1 MPAKTARF
9 INLRDSAVTPFL
21 LWGLCALLIVST
33 GCQDP
38 LVVSKTDVG
47 EGATRSVNVVRV
59 AQTNQYNQVATYFG
73 TLQPGQRARL
83 AFGSPGKVAL
93 VSKTSGQK
101 VKAGEVIAQYDIVR
115 LEDDRKQISSALESA
130 RSQQSGGRVRELEDQ
145 LAGLDSQIENSM
157 LVAPFSGTLSKID
170 AFPGQMAGPGNSLAE
185 VVSDSAP
192 TVEVSIAAKTAQ
204 AQFVGRRLEVVMEG
218 GIAAEAVIKSVAPL
232 VDRST
237 RTRKVLLEITSDLSS
252 VPYALGSLVKVS
264 FDSFRE
270 ANGFWLP
277 LSAMQKRAGGLW
289 STMVLESS
297 AGGTIAAPRTI
308 EVIYV
313 ENDTAYVTG
322 ALKDG
327 DLVIADG
334 THRIVPGQNVAP
346 AAQNNALSS
355 STEPPL
361 VPSSSD
367 EPGQSERPSP

>member
-1 MPAKTARF
+1 M
-9 INLRDSAVTPFL
+9 
-21 LWGLCALLIVST
+21 VSI
-33 GCQDP
+33 GCEDP
-38 LVVSKTDVG
+38 LVVSKR
-47 EGATRSVNVVRV
+47 GASKETARAVNVVRI

-83 AFGSPGKVAL
+83 AFGSPGRVAL

-115 LEDDRKQISSALESA
+115 LENDRKQVANALESA
-130 RSQQSGGRVRELEDQ
+130 KSQQSGTRVRDLEAQ

-170 AFPGQMAGPGNSLAE
+170 AFPGQMTGPGNSLAE

-192 TVEVSIAAKTAQ
+192 TLEVSIAAKTAQ

-218 GIAAEAVIKSVAPL
+218 GIAAEAVIKSLASQ

-237 RTRKVLLEITSDLSS
+237 RTRKVVLEITSDLSS
-252 VPYALGSLVKVS
+252 VQYALGSIVKVS

-289 STMVLESS
+289 STMVLETTGSR
-297 AGGTIAAPRTI
+297 TIAGQRTI
-308 EVIYV
+308 ELVYV
-313 ENDTAYVTG
+313 DNETAYVTG

-327 DLVIADG
+327 DLVIVDG
-334 THRIVPGQNVAP
+334 THRIVPGQNVTP
-346 AAQNNALSS
+346 AAQNKNALSS
-355 STEPPL
+355 SSESHS
-361 VPSSSD
+361 VPSTGDAPS
-367 EPGQSERPSP
+367 QLERPSQ